1 MIPGELDTSVFT
13 AADSL
18 DSPCPIQ
25 LCRLHSTRGRDR
37 PTVFCRLSTGNGF
50 RRLRVTEQ
58 AAVDR
63 AIGAYRQ
70 DVGDR

>member
-18 DSPCPIQ
+18 DSPCPTCI
-25 LCRLHSTRGRDR
+25 LLMGRDR

-50 RRLRVTEQ
+50 CRLRVTEQ

>member
-13 AADSL
+13 ATDSL
-18 DSPCPIQ
+18 DSPCPIHCVACI
-25 LCRLHSTRGRDR
+25 LLVGRDR

-50 RRLRVTEQ
+50 CRLRVTEQ

>member
-1 MIPGELDTSVFT
+1 MIPGELDY
-13 AADSL
+13 L
-18 DSPCPIQ
+18 PQPIA
-25 LCRLHSTRGRDR
+25 STRGVLSHCVACILLVDRDR

-50 RRLRVTEQ
+50 CRLRVTEQ